1 VGQAGHQRE
10 QELVHTE
17 VIGNNDSA
25 ETWTTSVGTVWQTD
39 EKIGELI
46 MQTKAKLLGL
56 ALVAVVLVSGCR
68 AKSTTQQKLADQPQP
83 SKLTTLLQP
92 VRKRSAEDAGTRT
105 NQQVTY
111 SRFTYHQNHWRWALT
126 TNKRTVIKG
135 IITGVKS
142 QDGLKKL
149 TVKLPKKQTATVTF
163 SWRDD
168 AKQSYNLKSTSPK
181 LNRNFIVGDNGKG
194 WTTGVPAELKG
205 TWQTDLYAAKRYHPG
220 GLVEPAGAYESSSAA
235 FMRTTFYVS
244 ADRLDGRNDTY
255 NQHKELVSEGAGWGA
270 NHQASYK
277 KLEHNNYWLKS
288 YIVGDKTG
296 LNVYRVQLA
305 NDRLKLIGVFGNI
318 PAMTKLTTAQAK
330 ADRTYGA
337 EAATKEADTTMA
349 SSSERSASS
358 ATTSTSSSSAATSS
372 VDTHNLTTDQ
382 VNQWIWLH
390 LKQDYA
396 GKHVTIQ
403 DMFFTQTT
411 NDDGTLTIR
420 VKENHSTE
428 NMKKQ
433 GVTEIVDPTV
443 GWYGINSKGEL
454 TDNTTGDNKVIA
466 TEYGK

>member
-1 VGQAGHQRE
+1 
-10 QELVHTE
+10 
-17 VIGNNDSA
+17 
-25 ETWTTSVGTVWQTD
+25 
-39 EKIGELI
+39 

-56 ALVAVVLVSGCR
+56 ALLAVVFVSGCR

-92 VRKRSAEDAGTRT
+92 LRKSSAEDAGTRT

-111 SRFTYHQNHWRWALT
+111 SRFTYHQNHWRWVLT

-149 TVKLPKKQTATVTF
+149 MVKLPQKQTATVTF
-163 SWRDD
+163 SWLDD
-168 AKQSYNLKSTSPK
+168 AKQAYNLKSTSPK
-181 LNRNFIVGDNGKG
+181 FNRNFIVGDNGKG
-194 WTTGVPAELKG
+194 WTAGVPAELKG

-220 GLVEPAGAYESSSAA
+220 GLVDPAGAYESPSAA

-255 NQHKELVSEGAGWGA
+255 NQHKELVSEGAGWGV

-277 KLEHNNYWLKS
+277 KLAHHNYWLKS
-288 YIVGDKTG
+288 YGIGTKVA
-296 LNVYRVQLA
+296 LNVYRVKLT

-318 PAMTKLTTAQAK
+318 PAMTQLTATQAK
-330 ADRTYGA
+330 ADQTYGA
-337 EAATKEADTTMA
+337 AAAKEADVTRA
-349 SSSERSASS
+349 SQSSASS

-382 VNQWIWLH
+382 VDQWIWLH

-396 GKHVTIQ
+396 GKDVTIQ

-411 NDDGTLTIR
+411 NDDGTLTIQ

-433 GVTEIVDPTV
+433 GVTDIVDPTV
-443 GWYGINSKGEL
+443 GWYGINAKGEL
-454 TDNTTGDNKVIA
+454 TDNTTGDSKVIA

>member
-1 VGQAGHQRE
+1 
-10 QELVHTE
+10 
-17 VIGNNDSA
+17 
-25 ETWTTSVGTVWQTD
+25 
-39 EKIGELI
+39 

-56 ALVAVVLVSGCR
+56 ALVAVVIVSGCR
-68 AKSTTQQKLADQPQP
+68 AKSTTRQKLADQPQP

-92 VRKRSAEDAGTRT
+92 VRKRSAEDTGTRT

-142 QDGLKKL
+142 QDDLKKL
-149 TVKLPKKQTATVTF
+149 TVKLPQKQTVTVTF
-163 SWRDD
+163 RWLDD
-168 AKQSYNLKSTSPK
+168 AKQAYNLKSTSPK

-220 GLVEPAGAYESSSAA
+220 GLVDPAGAYESSNDA
-235 FMRTTFYVS
+235 FMRTTFYVN

-255 NQHKELVSEGAGWGA
+255 NQHKELVSGGAGWGV
-270 NHQASYK
+270 NQDVSYK
-277 KLEHNNYWLKS
+277 KLAHNNYWLKS
-288 YIVGDKTG
+288 YAIGSKTA
-296 LNVYRVQLA
+296 LNIYRVQLT

-318 PAMTKLTTAQAK
+318 PAMTQLTATQAK

-337 EAATKEADTTMA
+337 AAAQKGDATTA
-349 SSSERSASS
+349 SSSESS
-358 ATTSTSSSSAATSS
+358 TTTSASSSAATSA
-372 VDTHNLTTDQ
+372 VDTHNLTTEQ
-382 VNQWIWLH
+382 VNQWVWLH

-411 NDDGTLTIR
+411 NDDGTLTIQ

-433 GVTEIVDPTV
+433 GVTDIVDPTV

>member
-1 VGQAGHQRE
+1 
-10 QELVHTE
+10 
-17 VIGNNDSA
+17 
-25 ETWTTSVGTVWQTD
+25 
-39 EKIGELI
+39 

-92 VRKRSAEDAGTRT
+92 VRKSSAEDTGTRT

-111 SRFTYHQNHWRWALT
+111 SRFTYHQNHWQWALT

-163 SWRDD
+163 SWGDD
-168 AKQSYNLKSTSPK
+168 AKQAYNLKSTSPK
-181 LNRNFIVGDNGKG
+181 FNRNFIVGDNGKG
-194 WTTGVPAELKG
+194 WTAGVPAELKG

-220 GLVEPAGAYESSSAA
+220 GLVDPAGAYESSSDA
-235 FMRTTFYVS
+235 FMRTTFYVN
-244 ADRLDGRNDTY
+244 ADSLDGHNDTY
-255 NQHKELVSEGAGWGA
+255 NQHKELVSGGSGWGV
-270 NHQASYK
+270 NQDVSYK
-277 KLEHNNYWLKS
+277 KLAHNNYWVKS
-288 YIVGDKTG
+288 YGIGNKTA
-296 LNVYRVQLA
+296 LNIYRVQLT

-318 PAMTKLTTAQAK
+318 PAMTQLTATQAK
-330 ADRTYGA
+330 ADRPYGA
-337 EAATKEADTTMA
+337 AAAQKGDVRTA
-349 SSSERSASS
+349 SSSESS
-358 ATTSTSSSSAATSS
+358 ATTSTSSSSAATSA

-382 VNQWIWLH
+382 VNQWVWLH

-396 GKHVTIQ
+396 GKHITIQ

-433 GVTEIVDPTV
+433 GVTDIVDPTV